1 MNDIT
6 SVLPQPT
13 VVALGEGRYPILPL
27 RLADVARLQGFVA
40 AAIPCPLD
48 ADARAR
54 LDDPATPQP
63 ERRKLLRDLWRGCK
77 HWPPRYGSPEA
88 DQAFR
93 SPAGRLF
100 FAALVFES
108 SAVAISVEELARELS
123 QATPEQLRAL
133 ASAAFAVRPIE
144 ALNHRVAAELGERGP
159 EDDPDPDDDDQGD
172 LNWAEAFAEVAH
184 DTGWT
189 FDEIGALRLPAWRA
203 IRTRGKAKLRA
214 LDDSHEAL
222 VRRCRFFDGELD
234 DEPDQEVSDDTGH

>member
-1 MNDIT
+1 M
-6 SVLPQPT
+6 L
-13 VVALGEGRYPILPL
+13 
-27 RLADVARLQGFVA
+27 
-40 AAIPCPLD
+40 
-48 ADARAR
+48 
-54 LDDPATPQP
+54 
-63 ERRKLLRDLWRGCK
+63 
-77 HWPPRYGSPEA
+77 
-88 DQAFR
+88 
-93 SPAGRLF
+93 
-100 FAALVFES
+100 
-108 SAVAISVEELARELS
+108 
-123 QATPEQLRAL
+123 
-133 ASAAFAVRPIE
+133 
-144 ALNHRVAAELGERGP
+144 ERGP